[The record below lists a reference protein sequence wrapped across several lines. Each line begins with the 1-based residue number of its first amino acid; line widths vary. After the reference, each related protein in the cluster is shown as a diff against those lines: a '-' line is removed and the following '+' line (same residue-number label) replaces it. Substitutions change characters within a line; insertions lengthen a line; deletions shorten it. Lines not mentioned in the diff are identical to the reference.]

1 MMDREEFV
9 IMYFEE
15 IVKKKKDFSLI
26 NHLTMWHLSQKFPKE
41 EIWEAILYFNN
52 DEEWYLKDKISADK
66 SNTN

>member
-1 MMDREEFV
+1 
-9 IMYFEE
+9 
-15 IVKKKKDFSLI
+15 
-26 NHLTMWHLSQKFPKE
+26 MWHLSQKFPEE